1 MAAPPVA
8 GVVKEGRGASLGFTW
23 LAKEAKPPG
32 AEKWDL
38 VGDDMHILSVG
49 LAPGEVVST
58 EPGSMMFMGPDVT
71 ADVDCGGCFERCVG
85 GEACGILKYT
95 NSGSANS
102 YVGLTPAHPADIIAL
117 DMQKYDLIKCKS
129 GAYMSSVGDAHP
141 SCETDCN
148 PTTCCFAGF
157 GCVRQ
162 TISGAG
168 TAFIEASGTIER
180 KELRAGETFVIDSN
194 SLVAWHGATLGVRPA
209 GSARPPAPKLARK
222 PPRPPPR
229 FRFARA
235 PSDRGLL
242 QACAC
247 CFNGE
252 GLCNTTLEGPGTAW
266 VQSMPWAAYK
276 AQMGVI
282 IQEEKN
288 NAIAGGQP
296 PAAEMHRD

>member
-209 GSARPPAPKLARK
+209 GSA
-222 PPRPPPR
+222 
-229 FRFARA
+229 
-235 PSDRGLL
+235 
-242 QACAC
+242 CAC